1 MTTPTTTHPQVS
13 TLPGLHHVT
22 AITGDVRKNVAFY
35 EGVLGQ
41 RLVKVT
47 VNYDDPTSY
56 HLYYGDRL
64 GTPGT
69 LLTFFGWPDAPR
81 VRGSGAGQTGATA
94 YAAPLASIGYW
105 RERLSGRGI
114 AVETETRFG
123 EPVLRF
129 ADPDGM
135 TIEIVGGSETDASKA
150 WTEPGATDVPA
161 EHALRGFH
169 SVTLIESNIAAT
181 ATLLTDHLG
190 FEVVG
195 REGERTR
202 FRAGK
207 SSGGAAATT
216 ANLVDVIERPGAP
229 RGRDGV
235 GQVHHI
241 AFRTADDATQLQWQ
255 DTVHRLGLRVSPVMD
270 RDYFHSIYFREPG
283 GVLFEIATDGPGMTV
298 NEPAESLGTH
308 LMLPAGVE
316 QHRAELER
324 ILPPLR

>member
-1 MTTPTTTHPQVS
+1 MSIAQS

-22 AITGDVRKNVAFY
+22 AVTGDVRRNVAFY
-35 EGVLGQ
+35 EGTLGL

-69 LLTFFGWPDAPR
+69 LLTFFGWPNAPR
-81 VRGSGAGQTGATA
+81 VRGEGAGQTGATA
-94 YAAPLASIGYW
+94 YAADPQSLPFW
-105 RERLSGRGI
+105 RERLAGRGV
-114 AVETETRFG
+114 AVETAERFG
-123 EPVLRF
+123 DQVLQF

-135 TIEIVGGSETDASKA
+135 SVEIVGSGDSDPAKA
-150 WTEPGATDVPA
+150 WTGSGDVPA
-161 EHALRGFH
+161 GHALRGFH
-169 SVTLIESNIAAT
+169 SVTLVEASLAPTEELLTRHLGFEVAAREGDRTRFRAAGGSAAT
-181 ATLLTDHLG
+181 ATL
-190 FEVVG
+190 
-195 REGERTR
+195 
-202 FRAGK
+202 
-207 SSGGAAATT
+207 
-216 ANLVDVIERPGAP
+216 VDVVERPDAP

-235 GQVHHI
+235 GRVHHV
-241 AFRTADDATQLQWQ
+241 AFRTPDDATQRQWQ
-255 DTVHRLGLRVSPVMD
+255 DTVQRLGLRVSPVMD

-298 NEPAESLGTH
+298 NEPAETLGTR

-316 QHRAELER
+316 QHRAELTR

>member
-1 MTTPTTTHPQVS
+1 MTTALS
-13 TLPGLHHVT
+13 TLPGIHHVT
-22 AITGDVRKNVAFY
+22 AITGDVRRNVAFY
-35 EGVLGQ
+35 EGVLGL
-41 RLVKVT
+41 RTVKVT

-81 VRGSGAGQTGATA
+81 TRGGGSGQTGATA
-94 YAAPLASIGYW
+94 YAVAPVSIAYW
-105 RERLSGRGI
+105 RERLAARGV
-114 AVETETRFG
+114 AVGDTVERFG
-123 EPVLRF
+123 EQVISF

-135 TIEIVGGSETDASKA
+135 TVEIVGTNDSDPALA
-150 WTEPGATDVPA
+150 WTGGDGDNDGVPA

-169 SVTLIESNIAAT
+169 SVTLVESSQAAT
-181 ATLLTDHLG
+181 EQLLNEHLG

-202 FRAGK
+202 FRAA
-207 SSGGAAATT
+207 GGVAAA
-216 ANLVDVIERPGAP
+216 LVDVVERPGTP

-235 GQVHHI
+235 GQVHHV
-241 AFRTADDATQLQWQ
+241 AFRTPDDATQEKWQ

-298 NEPAESLGTH
+298 NEPAETLGER
-308 LMLPAGVE
+308 LMLPAAVE
-316 QHRAELER
+316 PHRAEFER

>member
-1 MTTPTTTHPQVS
+1 MTTTAQTTTTTTTTS

-22 AITGDVRKNVAFY
+22 AITGDVRANVAFY
-35 EGVLGQ
+35 TGTLGL
-41 RLVKVT
+41 RMVKVT

-69 LLTFFGWPDAPR
+69 LLTFFGWPHAPR
-81 VRGSGAGQTGATA
+81 VRGGTGQTSATA
-94 YAAPLASIGYW
+94 YAVDPASVGFW
-105 RERLSGRGI
+105 RERLGAAGVTVAES
-114 AVETETRFG
+114 TRFG

-135 TIEIVGGSETDASKA
+135 TVEIIGAAESDPAKA
-150 WTEPGATDVPA
+150 WTDGDVPA
-161 EHALRGFH
+161 QHALRGFH
-169 SVTLIESNIAAT
+169 SVTVLEANRT
-181 ATLLTDHLG
+181 ATEALLTEHLG
-190 FEVVG
+190 FERVAA
-195 REGERTR
+195 EGDRTR
-202 FRAGK
+202 FRAA
-207 SSGGAAATT
+207 GGTSAAF
-216 ANLVDVIERPGAP
+216 VDVVEQPGTP

-241 AFRTADDATQLQWQ
+241 AFRTPDDATQLRWQ
-255 DTVHRLGLRVSPVMD
+255 GIVAGLGLRVSPVMD

-298 NEPAESLGTH
+298 NEPAETLGER
-308 LMLPAGVE
+308 LMLPADVE
-316 QHRAELER
+316 QHRAQLEK